1 MVVIVGED
9 WTTTTR
15 VFVFCSGD
23 TDCGLSGFP
32 PARTCAQWPPRDG
45 CRGIGRAGTLGGT
58 RARCIAGETVQL
70 SDFTSKL
77 KLLSFTF
84 H

>member
-1 MVVIVGED
+1 MVIVGEGR
-9 WTTTTR
+9 TTTTR

-23 TDCGLSGFP
+23 TDCGLASLRLMRVHCGP
-32 PARTCAQWPPRDG
+32 PGTRAVEL
-45 CRGIGRAGTLGGT
+45 GRAGTLGGT
-58 RARCIAGETVQL
+58 CARCIAGETMQL
-70 SDFTSKL
+70 SDSISEL